1 MTHRVPQSRKDT
13 SVSNSEPKI
22 TTEVIGPEEAA
33 DILAT
38 RNKRNRKLSPKT
50 VNEYAR
56 QMTAGEF
63 PFIAD
68 PVRFDRDGNLIDG
81 QHRLA
86 AVVGS
91 GQPQTFVIVRNL
103 DPDTQ
108 KYMDAGR
115 KRTATDQL
123 RIEGMPSP
131 SVAASI
137 GRFVMH
143 WQAGDVPGFNTKFST
158 AEVVDFVESNLDK
171 VEAASAHARALYRAT
186 RASQAISGASY
197 VMAREVADVAA
208 ADEFFNLLASGAG
221 LDTGSPILL
230 LRNKLIYL
238 SSGGNRGKRAE
249 RPELAYFYV
258 RAWNGWRRHEELTKL
273 QLPSGSTL
281 GIAHLRMHP

>member
-1 MTHRVPQSRKDT
+1 MTSH
-13 SVSNSEPKI
+13 EPKI
-22 TTEVIGPEEAA
+22 TTEMIGPEEAA

-38 RNKRNRKLSPKT
+38 RNKRNRALSPKT

-56 QMTAGEF
+56 QMKAGEF

-68 PVRFDRDGNLIDG
+68 PVRFDRNDNLIDG

-91 GQPQTFVIVRNL
+91 GQPQMFVIVRNL

-137 GRFVMH
+137 GRFAMH
-143 WQAGDVPGFNTKFST
+143 WQAGDLPGFNTKFST
-158 AEVVDFVESNLDK
+158 AEVVDFVESNLDRI
-171 VEAASAHARALYRAT
+171 EAASAHARGLYRAT
-186 RASQAISGASY
+186 RSSQAISGASY
-197 VMAREVADVAA
+197 FMAREVADADAV
-208 ADEFFNLLASGAG
+208 DEFFNLLVSGAG

-230 LRNKLIYL
+230 LRNKLIYM
-238 SSGGNRGKRAE
+238 SSGNNRSKKAE

-258 RAWNGWRRHEELTKL
+258 RAWNGWRRNEELTKL
-273 QLPSGSTL
+273 QLPSGSAL
-281 GIAHLRMHP
+281 GTAHLRMHP

>member
-1 MTHRVPQSRKDT
+1 VT
-13 SVSNSEPKI
+13 SEPKI

-33 DILAT
+33 DILAN
-38 RNKRNRKLSPKT
+38 RNKRNRAISPKT

-56 QMTAGEF
+56 QMAAGEF

-68 PVRFDRDGNLIDG
+68 PVRFDHDGNLIDG

-91 GQPQTFVIVRNL
+91 GQPQQFVIVRNL
-103 DPDTQ
+103 DPETQ

-158 AEVVDFVESNLDK
+158 AEVVDFVESNLDRI
-171 VEAASAHARALYRAT
+171 EAASAHARGLYRAT
-186 RASQAISGASY
+186 RSSQAISGASY
-197 VMAREVADVAA
+197 FMAREVADAET
-208 ADEFFNLLASGAG
+208 ADVFFNLLVSGAG

-230 LRNKLIYL
+230 LRNKLIYM
-238 SSGGNRGKRAE
+238 SSGGSRSKKAE

-258 RAWNGWRRHEELTKL
+258 RAWNGWRRNEELTKL
-273 QLPSGSTL
+273 QLPSGSAL
-281 GIAHLRMHP
+281 GTAHLRMHP

>member
-1 MTHRVPQSRKDT
+1 MA
-13 SVSNSEPKI
+13 SEPKI
-22 TTEVIGPEEAA
+22 TTETIGPEDAK
-33 DILAT
+33 DILDN
-38 RNKRNRKLSPKT
+38 RNKRNRAISPKT
-50 VNEYAR
+50 VSEYAR
-56 QMTAGEF
+56 QMAANEF

-68 PVRFDRDGNLIDG
+68 PIRFDRNDNLIDG

-86 AVVGS
+86 AVVAS
-91 GQPQTFVIVRNL
+91 ECPQTFVIVRNL

-158 AEVVDFVESNLDK
+158 AEVVDFVESNLDRI
-171 VEAASAHARALYRAT
+171 EAASAHARALYRAT
-186 RASQAISGASY
+186 RSSQAISGGSY
-197 VMAREVADVAA
+197 FMAREVAPAA
-208 ADEFFNLLASGAG
+208 VADEFFNLLVTGAG
-221 LDTGSPILL
+221 LDTGSPILM

-238 SSGGNRGKRAE
+238 SSGANRSKKAE

-258 RAWNGWRRHEELTKL
+258 RAWNGWRRNEELTKL
-273 QLPSGSTL
+273 QLPVGGTL
-281 GIAHLRMHP
+281 GMAHLRMHP